1 MEEVE
6 VEKLDVTPEPPDFQQ
21 VLKELEENK
30 VDNLTQIAFSN
41 YFINSYK
48 LDLVGRLNQLKVLEY
63 CIKNHFLYIK
73 RLYLSK

>member
-73 RLYLSK
+73 RLYL